1 MLDQLLRLS
10 NVNSTEIQKARD
22 LILALYINMT
32 CYKIP
37 SLGKKKY
44 FENCIVGNQSKS
56 SKKITLIYFICSS
69 NSFLSL

>member
-37 SLGKKKY
+37 PLGKKVFRKLHCGKPIQIFQINNIDLFY
-44 FENCIVGNQSKS
+44 
-56 SKKITLIYFICSS
+56 L
-69 NSFLSL
+69 